1 MNRLKALKDPA
12 KSGPLSDF
20 TELIRKRL
28 VLLEQSVSEVALA
41 EVVHEEAQPH
51 HQGKRHDAFGGF
63 EEDTGGKK
71 QGGFEEAKAAL
82 VSLLSLVL
90 SLVCLALV
98 SIPLVNLVLVP
109 LCVIGGTLLVCDR
122 LLPPSVPSGN
132 PSGSSSTISP
142 RDSDDRVTK

>member
-1 MNRLKALKDPA
+1 VEGIAIASLLVGLDFLD
-12 KSGPLSDF
+12 GPLERRRLRF
-20 TELIRKRL
+20 RRKLGLMLR
-28 VLLEQSVSEVALA
+28 QW
-41 EVVHEEAQPH
+41 PT
-51 HQGKRHDAFGGF
+51 
-63 EEDTGGKK
+63 TGS
-71 QGGFEEAKAAL
+71 F
-82 VSLLSLVL
+82 